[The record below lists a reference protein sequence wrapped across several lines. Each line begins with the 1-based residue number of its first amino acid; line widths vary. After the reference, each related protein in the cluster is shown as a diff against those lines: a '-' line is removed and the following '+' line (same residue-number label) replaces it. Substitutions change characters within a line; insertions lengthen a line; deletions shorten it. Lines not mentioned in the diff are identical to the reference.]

1 MELKEIYDRYDEA
14 STDTSLPKDE
24 RSKKLRQMRKQ
35 IRAMGGSTR
44 HRNLVPGAIPEK
56 IPGAP
61 GKKKKKTYF
70 VNAVHVSEEDMIEFS
85 NEVRTAFLEL
95 GLEEVTGKIVEGVWY
110 SWSGRA
116 AIAEMKVSGLTYEEV
131 AAMMKDKYIYR
142 WKEEPV
148 SFRLMLPEVNPLVYI
163 GPVQH

>member
-1 MELKEIYDRYDEA
+1 MELKEIYDLYDEA
-14 STDTSLPKDE
+14 SVDADLSKNE

-44 HRNLVPGAIPEK
+44 HRNLVPGALPEK
-56 IPGAP
+56 GPG
-61 GKKKKKTYF
+61 GTRKKAKKTYS
-70 VNAVHVSEEDMIEFS
+70 VDAVHVSEEDMVEFS
-85 NEVRTAFLEL
+85 NEVREAFLEL
-95 GLEEVTGKIVEGVWY
+95 GLTEVTGKIIEGTWY

-116 AIAEMKVSGLTYEEV
+116 AIAEMKITGLTYEEV
-131 AAMMKDKYIYR
+131 AAMMKDKYTYR